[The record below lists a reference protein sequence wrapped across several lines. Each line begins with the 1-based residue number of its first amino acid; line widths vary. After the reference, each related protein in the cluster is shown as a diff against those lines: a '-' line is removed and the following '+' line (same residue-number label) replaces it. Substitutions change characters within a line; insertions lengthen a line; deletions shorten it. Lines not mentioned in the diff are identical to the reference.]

1 MDLLCQEIVLWLAC
15 TEGCYYN
22 MMLWHMGYE
31 LLFQITSLSL
41 QTCLF
46 NWKTLTSSPLAQQEC
61 THTAL
66 NSMLLASNMEN
77 PYIPDQK
84 LEAVANGS
92 VPFVV
97 TNKAQDPVVL
107 ATLPRSMSILKKL
120 FTPATLNVKSFSSDL
135 TQNSTHWLISVHGE
149 TMKCPGM

>member
-1 MDLLCQEIVLWLAC
+1 
-15 TEGCYYN
+15 
-22 MMLWHMGYE
+22 
-31 LLFQITSLSL
+31 
-41 QTCLF
+41 
-46 NWKTLTSSPLAQQEC
+46 
-61 THTAL
+61 
-66 NSMLLASNMEN
+66 MLLASNMEN